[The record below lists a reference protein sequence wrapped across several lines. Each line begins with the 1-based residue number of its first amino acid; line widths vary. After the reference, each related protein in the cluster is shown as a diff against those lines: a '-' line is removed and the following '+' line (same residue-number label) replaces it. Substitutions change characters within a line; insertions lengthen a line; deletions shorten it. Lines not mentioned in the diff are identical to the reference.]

1 MHQHMYM
8 QLTASSETSN
18 PVRLLNKANN
28 RQKLQ
33 ACRTTLPNK
42 RAVSSLPQRCKE
54 TDLTGS

>member
-1 MHQHMYM
+1 MHQHM

-33 ACRTTLPNK
+33 ACRTMLPNK